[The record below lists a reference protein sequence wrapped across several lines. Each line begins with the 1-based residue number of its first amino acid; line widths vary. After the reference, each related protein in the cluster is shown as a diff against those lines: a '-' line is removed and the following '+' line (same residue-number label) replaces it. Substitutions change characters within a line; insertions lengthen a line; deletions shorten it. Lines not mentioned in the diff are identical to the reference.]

1 MNRLRSVLSVALVV
15 LLLLSAVGEDKPPQT
30 IKGWGSAVDP
40 DGDCKFE
47 EKDGTVTITVPGTN
61 HDLTYQDAVGK
72 LNAPRLLREVEG
84 DFTLEVK
91 VLKFPKRDADAKMT
105 GMFPF
110 VSAGLLIWKDDKNF
124 FRIERA
130 AVGEPPFAYLGGI
143 IDGANARHQGGEIS
157 DTDTVLRAERK
168 GNKLTFS
175 ARDADATNWSDLHTE
190 EIDLPAKLMVGVE
203 TVNTIDKAF
212 PAKFQSLELKP

>member
-1 MNRLRSVLSVALVV
+1 MTRIPALLTIVLAAFFT
-15 LLLLSAVGEDKPPQT
+15 LSAAAEDKKPQT
-30 IKGWGSAVDP
+30 IKGWGTAVDP

-47 EKDGTVTITVPGTN
+47 EKEGTVTIRVPGTN
-61 HDLTYQDAVGK
+61 HDLTYQDAAGK

-84 DFTLEVK
+84 DFTIQVK
-91 VLKFPKRDADAKMT
+91 VLKFPMRDADAKMT

-110 VSAGLLIWKDDKNF
+110 TSAGLLIWKDDKNF

-130 AVGEPPFAYLGGI
+130 AVGSPPFAYLGGI
-143 IDGANARHQGGEIS
+143 IDGKNTVHQGGEIS

-190 EIDLPAKLMVGVE
+190 TIELPAKLMVGVE
-203 TVNTIDKAF
+203 SVNTVDKEF
-212 PAKFQSLELKP
+212 PAKFQELELKQ